1 MVRVVA
7 VVVAIMRC
15 ARRDA
20 VRALAGIGPA
30 AIGRPGPSEGVGKC
44 RDRAT
49 PRYEYICKSSHP
61 PKLHRSVYQG
71 GARCERD
78 GGAPEA
84 SVRPI
89 KIPINA
95 SDTRPKHEPRRC

>member
-1 MVRVVA
+1 VSSFALMVRVVA
-7 VVVAIMRC
+7 VVVAMMRC

-49 PRYEYICKSSHP
+49 ATLEDIWCEKIRGCSYRATRLLRKRVVMVEI
-61 PKLHRSVYQG
+61 
-71 GARCERD
+71 RCFLLSIR
-78 GGAPEA
+78 
-84 SVRPI
+84 
-89 KIPINA
+89 
-95 SDTRPKHEPRRC
+95 